1 MQLRGSA
8 DPVRV
13 AQVGVE
19 VGGAP
24 LRGAGQQ
31 RAGVGEHDR
40 VAWCRVVCT
49 VQGAVIRT
57 DSEDGAVGELGA
69 GFVRVSTGSQ
79 DEISQIKILTEE
91 SAVRGIT
98 IVKWFKLHGYSAS
111 GGAQE
116 PALREAIADIQRRA
130 YTTLMVTESSRLD
143 RRDDL
148 DAQAE
153 ILLGIRAAGGD
164 IISVA
169 EPQFGRTDFAG
180 RIVTLVA
187 QHANAEKSKTVK
199 QTTYRGISMIIA
211 NGAHHGPLP
220 MLWATRGERY
230 GKQAYCTDATSVRDI
245 FERVA
250 GRESLQ
256 SIARAYDVYPQSI
269 KNLVRFAANHTGVV
283 ECRYTY
289 EGVSETWAHA
299 VTPVVDSPLWW
310 RANNVLSANRKYSA
324 MAWRGWFRRVAVS
337 WLWRESGGV
346 SAGCWWGVVGS
357 S

>member
-1 MQLRGSA
+1 M
-8 DPVRV
+8 
-13 AQVGVE
+13 
-19 VGGAP
+19 
-24 LRGAGQQ
+24 
-31 RAGVGEHDR
+31 
-40 VAWCRVVCT
+40 
-49 VQGAVIRT
+49 
-57 DSEDGAVGELGA
+57 
-69 GFVRVSTGSQ
+69 STGSQ